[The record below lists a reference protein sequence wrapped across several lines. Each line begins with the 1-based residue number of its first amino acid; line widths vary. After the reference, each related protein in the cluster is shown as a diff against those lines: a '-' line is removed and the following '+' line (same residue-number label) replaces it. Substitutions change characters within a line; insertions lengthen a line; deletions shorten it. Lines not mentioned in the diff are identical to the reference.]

1 MPEFLLHAFAFRGYD
16 ILWLDFIALLWFF
29 ANWGGYAMFADLH
42 YHRRVNLIRIMDD
55 MRTRWMLGIVNR
67 ENRIYD
73 ATLLGNIMRVIT
85 FFASTTILVLIGLFT
100 LLGAESAAEKIIRA
114 LPFVIG
120 SNPLMWEIKVCLL
133 VFIFI
138 YAFFKLT
145 WSLRQYNYACIN
157 VGAAPFPRSDI
168 SEARLREFALRTA
181 KMMGSAGKH
190 FNLGLRAYYFGM
202 AAVSW
207 FINGILFMAVT
218 SLVVWVV
225 YRREFRSHTV
235 NNLIAIDDL

>member
-1 MPEFLLHAFAFRGYD
+1 MPDFFLRSFTIGQYD
-16 ILWLDFIALLWFF
+16 VLWLDLLAFLFFFTGWF
-29 ANWGGYAMFADLH
+29 GYARFADSH
-42 YHRRVNLIRIMDD
+42 YGRRVNLIRIMDD
-55 MRTRWMLGIVNR
+55 MRSRWMLGVLQR

-100 LLGAESAAEKIIRA
+100 LLGAETAAEKIVSS

-120 SNPLMWEIKVCLL
+120 SSPFMWEVKVCLL
-133 VFIFI
+133 VLIFI

-145 WSLRQYNYACIN
+145 WSLRQYNYACII
-157 VGAAPFPRSDI
+157 VGAAPTPKEGRI
-168 SEARLREFALRTA
+168 EQHREFALRTG
-181 KMMGSAGKH
+181 KMIGNAGRH

-202 AAVSW
+202 AAVAW
-207 FINGILFMAVT
+207 FVNGLVFMAVT
-218 SLVVWVV
+218 ALVVWVV

>member
-1 MPEFLLHAFAFRGYD
+1 MSWITASFQLGQHT
-16 ILWLDFIALLWFF
+16 ILWLDVLAILWFF
-29 ANWGGYAMFADLH
+29 GNWGGYATFADRH
-42 YHRRVNLIRIMDD
+42 YHQRVNLIRIMDD

-85 FFASTTILVLIGLFT
+85 FFASTTILVLMGLFT
-100 LLGAESAAEKIIRA
+100 LLGAESAAEKIMNS

-120 SNPLMWEIKVCLL
+120 SSVLMWEVKVCLL
-133 VFIFI
+133 VMIFI

-157 VGAAPFPRSDI
+157 VGAAPSPKSC
-168 SEARLREFALRTA
+168 SEEKLREYAIRTGR
-181 KMMGSAGKH
+181 MVGSAGRH

-202 AAVSW
+202 AAVAW
-207 FINGILFMAVT
+207 FINGLLFMAVT
-218 SLVVWVV
+218 TLVVWVV

-235 NNLIAIDDL
+235 NNLIAIDEL